1 MSWLDPTRVLPLAGY
16 DPTHPLAAH
25 ALAYARTLIAART
38 SAVWG
43 ASQAATLRVRLE
55 SNSFLLPVPRD
66 ISAATITSPASY
78 AGQAVTITRHG
89 LELADGG
96 RFDAGLYLLSV
107 TRGYSVVPEDVVK
120 AASLLA
126 AHYLQLSDPDRSRY
140 ENLSFGDFAG
150 AMRLTALPVP
160 EAEQLLRPYCRD
172 VAVSL

>member
-1 MSWLDPTRVLPLAGY
+1 MALTLARVLSLAGY
-16 DPTHPLAAH
+16 PVSVARGAE
-25 ALAYARTLIAART
+25 ALAYAETLITHRTGARWGT
-38 SAVWG
+38 SG
-43 ASQAATLRVRLE
+43 AATLSVRLGAR
-55 SNSFLLPVPRD
+55 SHLLPLPRD
-66 ISAATITSPASY
+66 VTAATITSPSSY
-78 AGQAVTITRHG
+78 VGRALIITPHG